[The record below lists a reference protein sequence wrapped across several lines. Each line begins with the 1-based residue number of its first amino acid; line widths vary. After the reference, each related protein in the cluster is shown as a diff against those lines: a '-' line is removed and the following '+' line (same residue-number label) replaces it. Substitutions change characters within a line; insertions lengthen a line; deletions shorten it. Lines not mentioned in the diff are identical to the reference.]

1 MAKGGKDLFVLRIT
15 CAAVVVLVIAFAVL
29 WLLQGKEAKIERS
42 TVNREA
48 LPASKCDP
56 VDKWYQDDWGDWIDE
71 NGEEKALIAG
81 MEYFYEK
88 TGVQPYLWIMGENGK
103 DYISEGSI
111 EDLAKDTYAEMF
123 GEDGGHLLIIFREY
137 PNASSNYLVTVRPGE
152 DAEEQVMDEQAR
164 EILLGYIDYF
174 YTVKKFNEGE
184 FFAKSLEKA
193 GDRIMTK
200 QISQAALYAII
211 IISVIAVAG
220 VVIVVHIIRKR
231 KVAEATRKAAAAK
244 AEADLK
250 KNEFAQ
256 QKYNDHLETLY
267 VAITCPNCGSS
278 NSKIRKGTTGNC
290 QFCGSA
296 IKVDEEGN
304 VVIESGSK
312 S

>member
-1 MAKGGKDLFVLRIT
+1 MAKGGKDLFVLKIT
-15 CAAVVVLVIAFAVL
+15 FAAVVVLVIAFAVL
-29 WLLQGKEAKIERS
+29 WLHQGKEAKIERS

-71 NGEEKALIAG
+71 NGEEKALITG
-81 MEYFYEK
+81 MEYFYKK
-88 TGVQPYLWIMGENGK
+88 TGVQPYLW
-103 DYISEGSI
+103 SI

-174 YTVKKFNEGE
+174 YTVKKYNEGE

-231 KVAEATRKAAAAK
+231 KVAEATQKAAAAK

-256 QKYNDHLETLY
+256 QKYNDYLETLY

>member
-29 WLLQGKEAKIERS
+29 WLHQGKEAKIERS

-71 NGEEKALIAG
+71 NGEEKALISG
-81 MEYFYEK
+81 LEYFYEK

-111 EDLAKDTYAEMF
+111 EDLAKDTYAEMC
-123 GEDGGHLLIIFREY
+123 GEDGGHLLIILREY

-174 YTVKKFNEGE
+174 YTVKKYNEGE

-200 QISQAALYAII
+200 QIMPVIIEMITLRIVPGKPVMRPTAANSLT
-211 IISVIAVAG
+211 S
-220 VVIVVHIIRKR
+220 
-231 KVAEATRKAAAAK
+231 
-244 AEADLK
+244 
-250 KNEFAQ
+250 
-256 QKYNDHLETLY
+256 
-267 VAITCPNCGSS
+267 PNPMPV
-278 NSKIRKGTTGNC
+278 RL
-290 QFCGSA
+290 
-296 IKVDEEGN
+296 
-304 VVIESGSK
+304 
-312 S
+312 